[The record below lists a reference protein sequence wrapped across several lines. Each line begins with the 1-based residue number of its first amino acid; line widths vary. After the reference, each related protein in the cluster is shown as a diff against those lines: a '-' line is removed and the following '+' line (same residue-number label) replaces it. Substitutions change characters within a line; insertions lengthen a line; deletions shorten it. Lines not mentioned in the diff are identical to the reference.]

1 MPIFSWVLD
10 PNKFD
15 LVRISGDKS
24 ESVEV
29 EVLIETGEN
38 FSLLGDC
45 SIAGLHSTK
54 L

>member
-1 MPIFSWVLD
+1 MPIFSQFSD

-15 LVRISGDKS
+15 LIRKSGDTR

-29 EVLIETGEN
+29 EVLIETGEDL
-38 FSLLGDC
+38 SSLGDGA
-45 SIAGLHSTK
+45 IAALHSTQ

>member
-1 MPIFSWVLD
+1 MPIFSWVSD
-10 PNKFD
+10 PNRFD

-38 FSLLGDC
+38 LSSLGDC
-45 SIAGLHSTK
+45 LIAGLPSTPS
-54 L
+54 

>member
-1 MPIFSWVLD
+1 MPIVSRVSD

-15 LVRISGDKS
+15 LVRISGDRS

-29 EVLIETGEN
+29 EVLTETGEDL
-38 FSLLGDC
+38 SSLGDR
-45 SIAGLHSTK
+45 SIAGLHSTQ

>member
-1 MPIFSWVLD
+1 MPVFSRFSD

-15 LVRISGDKS
+15 LVRISGDTR

-29 EVLIETGEN
+29 EVLIETGEDL
-38 FSLLGDC
+38 SSLGDC
-45 SIAGLHSTK
+45 AIPGLHSTQ